1 MRTVL
6 PGLSP
11 TASPLGHSPMGHSLM
26 GRLDERQADL
36 ERQITAERAR
46 TTPDEMLIRR
56 LTRER
61 LLARDRMAA
70 LSGYGMPRWARPD
83 LPAAE

>member
-1 MRTVL
+1 MDGNGPET
-6 PGLSP
+6 G
-11 TASPLGHSPMGHSLM
+11 LM
-26 GRLDERQADL
+26 GRLAQRRADL
-36 ERQITAERAR
+36 EQQIATERAR
-46 TTPDEMLIRR
+46 VSPDEMLIRR

-70 LSGYGMPRWARPD
+70 LGGCAMPRWARRD

>member
-1 MRTVL
+1 M
-6 PGLSP
+6 
-11 TASPLGHSPMGHSLM
+11 ASPLGLSLM

-36 ERQITAERAR
+36 ERQITTERAR
-46 TTPDEMLIRR
+46 AKPDEMLIRR

-70 LSGYGMPRWARPD
+70 LTGCCMPRWARPD